1 MNNGIISCREAK
13 EKDLVEYLAAL
24 GHQPQKIHGND
35 YWFFSPLHE
44 EKTPSFKVN
53 KKFNVWYDHGIGKGG
68 NLVDFGISYHRCS
81 VSEFLQNLSGNSS
94 FHQHQFPLS
103 ESSQQKEP
111 ADDKSR
117 IKILSETSIESA
129 ELLHYLD
136 SRKIPF
142 ELADKFCRQVDFELY
157 GKKITALGF
166 PNRSGGFELRSATF
180 KGSSSPKD
188 ISFID
193 NRTEQIAVFEG
204 FFSFL
209 SFATINQNLH
219 APLTNCLV
227 LNSLAFFEK
236 SRSLMEKYE
245 QVHLVLDN
253 DVAGKK
259 YTAKA
264 LQWSDR
270 YIDRSDFYGHH
281 KDLNDWLKEN
291 SQQPRQ
297 QRRQGRN
304 L

>member
-1 MNNGIISCREAK
+1 MNQHIISCREAK
-13 EKDLVEYLAAL
+13 QKDLVTYLESL
-24 GHQPQKIHGND
+24 GHQPQKIKGDDHW
-35 YWFFSPLHE
+35 YLSPFRE

-53 KKFNVWYDHGIGKGG
+53 KKFNVWYDHGMGKGG
-68 NLVDFGISYHRCS
+68 NLIDFGVLYHQCTVKELLLKLNGHFPFQQQAANPQIIS
-81 VSEFLQNLSGNSS
+81 E
-94 FHQHQFPLS
+94 
-103 ESSQQKEP
+103 QKAPGEE
-111 ADDKSR
+111 KSR
-117 IKILSETSIESA
+117 IKIVSEMAIDSPSLI
-129 ELLHYLD
+129 HYLNT
-136 SRKIPF
+136 RNIPF
-142 ELADKFCRQVDFELY
+142 EVASIHCRQVEFELY
-157 GKKITALGF
+157 GKRITALGF
-166 PNRSGGFELRSATF
+166 PNRSGGFELRNQHF

-193 NRTEQIAVFEG
+193 NRTEEIAVFEG

-236 SRSLMEKYE
+236 SRSLMEKYQ

-253 DVAGKK
+253 DTAGKRC
-259 YTAKA
+259 TAKA

-281 KDLNDWLKEN
+281 KDLNDWLQDN
-291 SQQPRQ
+291 DQHPRQ
-297 QRRQGRN
+297 ERRQGRR